1 MAQDWNNF
9 MESLYNDGY
18 ERLFRVA
25 YRGTKNRELAR
36 DLIQETFVL
45 SLFQRETLMRHP
57 NPGAWLMRTLCNL
70 MANEQRLQR
79 QGDIPLDEIADI
91 PDKPGDA
98 RLEELLPVQLRASE
112 REILLWRFE
121 QQMEYKE
128 MAGRLGISEALCR
141 KRVSQAVNQCRK
153 YLREY

>member
-1 MAQDWNNF
+1 MTQTWNDLIA
-9 MESLYNDGY
+9 SLYNEEY

-25 YRGTKNRELAR
+25 YRNTQSKELTQ

-45 SLFQRETLMRHP
+45 SLFHRETLMRHP
-57 NPGAWLMRTLCNL
+57 NPGAWLMQTLYNL
-70 MANEQRLQR
+70 IANEQRLQR
-79 QGDIPLDEIADI
+79 HGDIPLDEIADI

-98 RLEELLPVQLRASE
+98 RLEELLPAQLRASE
-112 REILLWRFE
+112 REILIWRFE
-121 QQMEYKE
+121 QQMDYRE
-128 MAGRLGISEALCR
+128 MAGRLGISETLCR